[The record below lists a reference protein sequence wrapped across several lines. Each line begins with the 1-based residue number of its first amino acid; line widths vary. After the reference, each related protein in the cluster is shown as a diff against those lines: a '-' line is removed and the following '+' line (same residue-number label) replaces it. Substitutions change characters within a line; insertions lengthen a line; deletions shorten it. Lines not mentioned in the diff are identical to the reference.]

1 MQYVFDTTEQTTAS
15 GNTAETRALLHLLSF
30 DDDRGKIDAF
40 AIDCFN
46 DVTGMDNPSTVLFD
60 VQSKATTRTSP
71 RQIGEDL
78 VTLYKNYIS
87 EFASFFKSY
96 TLFLGGVSSTVLTD
110 GSLTCFGFEDI
121 RPESQKKVKDGLCE
135 ACDEKGYLDSSL
147 VSDESIE
154 RFLRAVK
161 FALSKPTDIDYIR
174 PLIRT
179 SAAVMPNERVL
190 QRIFNEIRNAQSSIK
205 NRTSI
210 ANRSIEAPSQVWDFS
225 RVLRRRSIDLLLI
238 ERVINRNPMK
248 DPVPTSFTSYLDG
261 QAPEEEDELI
271 EDCRNAISL
280 QYLDKNNKDVFW
292 RLLDAI
298 VTELDNDS
306 NADIETVYGRIDS
319 AIRSDCQHLNKPALL
334 YFIASIKD
342 GMKR

>member
-15 GNTAETRALLHLLSF
+15 GNAAETRALLHLLCF

-46 DVTGMDNPSTVLFD
+46 DVTGMDDPSTALFD
-60 VQSKATTRTSP
+60 VQSKATTNTSP
-71 RQIGEDL
+71 RQIGKDL
-78 VTLYKNYIS
+78 VTLYKNYVS
-87 EFASFFKSY
+87 EFALYFKSY
-96 TLFLGGVSSTVLTD
+96 TLFLGGISSTVLAD
-110 GSLTCFGFEDI
+110 SSLTSFGFEDI
-121 RPESQKKVKDGLCE
+121 RPEAQEKVKNGLRE
-135 ACDEKGYLDSSL
+135 ACDKKGYLDSSL
-147 VSDESIE
+147 VTDETTE
-154 RFLRAVK
+154 QFLHVVK
-161 FALSKPTDIDYIR
+161 FVLSKSADIDYIR

-179 SAAVMPNERVL
+179 SAAVMPNERDL

-205 NRTSI
+205 NRASI
-210 ANRSIEAPSQVWDFS
+210 ANRFIEDPSQVWDFS

-248 DPVPTSFTSYLDG
+248 DPVPTSFTSYLDS

-292 RLLDAI
+292 KLLDAI
-298 VTELDNDS
+298 VTELDNDPD
-306 NADIETVYGRIDS
+306 AGIETVYDRIDN
-319 AIRSDCQHLNKPALL
+319 ATRSDCQHLNKPALL
-334 YFIASIKD
+334 YFIANIKD